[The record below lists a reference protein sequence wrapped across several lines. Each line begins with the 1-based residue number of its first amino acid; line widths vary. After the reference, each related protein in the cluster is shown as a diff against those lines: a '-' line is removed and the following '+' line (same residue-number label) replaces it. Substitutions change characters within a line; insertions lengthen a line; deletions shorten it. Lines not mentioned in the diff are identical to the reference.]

1 MSTGPT
7 GSTTTTTTTYSS
19 SAGTAGS
26 TPPTVGPTGP
36 AGGTWVWPTY
46 VTYWTQT
53 TVPPPTAAATTTTAT
68 SKAASTSGSAA
79 LPIGIAVVL
88 LLSFFIIFS
97 TGSFMAVGV
106 LWVLVLM
113 IGFVLQMYGFIDAN
127 IIAPVIAAPAAQP
140 IGSATSSLT
149 GSKLVGNEVFHISDN
164 KFTYDDAP
172 AVCAAYDAQLATL
185 EQIIDAYNNG
195 AEWCGYGWS
204 AGGMALYPTQKGTWD
219 ALQQEVDS
227 SKRTACGRPGV
238 NGGYF
243 DPTSKFGVNCYGYKP
258 QGNVK
263 LPTPL
268 PGSDPV
274 AFKAAV
280 DKWKGSLK
288 SFSLDP
294 YSRDTWSAAPAS
306 GAVASG
312 QQFLS
317 SITTEH
323 FSVREHNTN
332 ADPDLMEVLPGQTIA
347 NSAGNV
353 NGPYGLLGPAGPTGS
368 QGPVGDRGEQ
378 GIPGVSTALGPTG
391 PKGRDGAAG
400 SNGNDGAAGSNGAN
414 GLPGTNGKDGKDG
427 KDGANG
433 EKGPT
438 GPNGRNGAD
447 AVLPKNPAFDTI
459 KIGGDMYM
467 GASDETV
474 FFGKNGKAPAVFLN
488 SHSSGDWGNV
498 QMRRGGGW
506 SRQYD

>member
-1 MSTGPT
+1 
-7 GSTTTTTTTYSS
+7 
-19 SAGTAGS
+19 
-26 TPPTVGPTGP
+26 
-36 AGGTWVWPTY
+36 
-46 VTYWTQT
+46 
-53 TVPPPTAAATTTTAT
+53 
-68 SKAASTSGSAA
+68 
-79 LPIGIAVVL
+79 
-88 LLSFFIIFS
+88 
-97 TGSFMAVGV
+97 
-106 LWVLVLM
+106 
-113 IGFVLQMYGFIDAN
+113 
-127 IIAPVIAAPAAQP
+127 
-140 IGSATSSLT
+140 
-149 GSKLVGNEVFHISDN
+149 VFHISDN

-227 SKRTACGRPGV
+227 TKRTACGRPGV

-280 DKWKGSLK
+280 DKWKGSMK

-317 SITTEH
+317 SLTTEH

-332 ADPDLMEVLPGQTIA
+332 AEPDLMEVLPGQTIA
-347 NSAGNV
+347 NSAGGANA
-353 NGPYGLLGPAGPTGS
+353 PYGLLGAAGPTGGV
-368 QGPVGDRGEQ
+368 GPVGPQGEQ
-378 GIPGVSTALGPTG
+378 GIPGVSTALGPMGPTG

-400 SNGNDGAAGSNGAN
+400 TNGNDGAAGSNGVN
-414 GLPGTNGKDGKDG
+414 GLPGTNGKNGTDGV
-427 KDGANG
+427 NG
-433 EKGPT
+433 ERGPT
-438 GPNGRNGAD
+438 GPKGVDGA
-447 AVLPKNPAFDTI
+447 AAILPKNPAFDTI
-459 KIGGDMYM
+459 KIGDGMYM
-467 GASDETV
+467 GANNETV